1 MMTRTALTR
10 TQDVGAFCIPV
21 TPTRRVPDLIEDA
34 RDGLLTR
41 PRSLPPKYF
50 YDDRGSELFE
60 RICATDEYY
69 PTRTE
74 DALLA
79 RHSSDIIAR
88 TLPDQIIELGSG
100 SSRKTRR
107 LFDACETAGHV
118 CNYSPFDVCEAALE
132 QAAVELGRQYRWLTV
147 TPLLGDYQAG
157 LGNLPGTA
165 GSVLYVFLGSTIGN
179 FEPDRAESFVRE
191 IVSCMAPGDW
201 LLLGADRIKDRAVLR
216 AAYNDA
222 RGITAEFNLN
232 VLRVLNREL
241 GANFET
247 GNFDHEAVFNEEHS
261 RIEMYLAS
269 RCDQDVHLGT
279 LRRTIHLRQGERIL
293 TELSHKFSSDRLRQ
307 LLNTCG
313 LDVERHYEPANRYF
327 SLLLARLRD

>member
-10 TQDVGAFCIPV
+10 TQDVESFCIPV
-21 TPTRRVPDLIEDA
+21 TPTHRVPDLAEDA
-34 RDGLLTR
+34 REGLLAR

-79 RHSSDIIAR
+79 RHGGDIITR

-107 LFDACETAGHV
+107 LFDACEAAGHV

-132 QAAVELGRQYRWLTV
+132 QAAVELGGQYRWLTI
-147 TPLLGDYQAG
+147 TPLLGDYHAG
-157 LGNLPGTA
+157 LGNLPESAGT
-165 GSVLYVFLGSTIGN
+165 SLYVFLGSTIGN
-179 FEPDRAESFVRE
+179 FEPDRAESFMRE
-191 IVSCMAPGDW
+191 IVACMAPGDR
-201 LLLGADRIKDRAVLR
+201 LLLGADRIKDRAVLQ

-241 GANFET
+241 GANFEI
-247 GNFDHEAVFNEEHS
+247 GNFVHDAVFNEEHA
-261 RIEMYLAS
+261 RIEMYLES
-269 RCDQDVHLGT
+269 RCDQDIYLGT
-279 LRRTIHLRQGERIL
+279 LRRTIRLRRGERIL
-293 TELSHKFSSDRLRQ
+293 TELSHKFSPLRLQQ
-307 LLNTCG
+307 LLNDCG
-313 LDVERHYEPANRYF
+313 LDIERHYEPDNRYF
-327 SLLLARLRD
+327 SLVLARRRD